1 MADEAQKSNLLK
13 RFTTGMIAGFSCL
26 FCILLGGIPLYLLIL
41 AFVVISGREY
51 VQILQH
57 KGFHPSFGV
66 ISTAGI
72 TFATLIF
79 LHKFDLLPFFVCIAI
94 IASFLIVLFKGRQP
108 YIANVA
114 TTVLG
119 FMYTGWLIGH
129 VLLIRQI
136 GADGIGVFK
145 INTNA
150 GISLLVFSFLAI
162 IATDVFA
169 YYAGMKFGKTKLAPT
184 ISPKKTVEGAIGGGL
199 ASIIICCFGV
209 LYTNLSLLQCIIAGL
224 LLTIFAQLGDL
235 SESLIKRDAG
245 VKDSS
250 DILPGHG
257 GFLDRTDGYIFAL
270 PVIYYYFICFTQ
282 GNNIFFEF
290 INIIKGM
297 F

>member
-1 MADEAQKSNLLK
+1 MANEAQKSNLAK
-13 RFTTGMIAGFSCL
+13 RVATGFIAGFSCL
-26 FCILLGGIPLYLLIL
+26 FCILMGGIPLYLLIL

-51 VQILQH
+51 AQILHH

-66 ISTAGI
+66 IATAGM

-79 LHKFDLLPFFVCIAI
+79 LHKFDLLPLFVCVAI
-94 IASFLIVLFKGRQP
+94 IASFLTVLFKGRQP

-136 GADGIGVFK
+136 GSESIGLFK
-145 INTNA
+145 INTNI
-150 GISLLVFSFLAI
+150 GLSLLVFSFLAI

-184 ISPKKTVEGAIGGGL
+184 ISPKKTVEGAIGGAL
-199 ASIIICCFGV
+199 ASVAICLFGV
-209 LYTNLSLLQCIIAGL
+209 FYTNLTIIQCIIAGI
-224 LLTIFAQLGDL
+224 LLTVFAQLGDL

-282 GNNIFFEF
+282 GNNILLEF
-290 INIIKGM
+290 VEMLKGAI
-297 F
+297 